1 MIEIIKLTDNS
12 FQTISVVNEDGLI
25 IDIEFIFF
33 PTQNRWIYNLSNNQ
47 FILKGSTL
55 SISPNDLYRYDNLI
69 EFGMSVVSVDGF
81 GPSRIDDFSK
91 NRIQVFILNTL
102 ETQEVS
108 KLMS

>member
-1 MIEIIKLTDNS
+1 MVEITKLTDNS

-47 FILKGSTL
+47 FILNGSIL
-55 SISPNDLYRYDNLI
+55 SLSPNTLNQYNNVI
-69 EFGMSVVSVDGF
+69 EFGMSVISVDGF

-91 NRIQVFILNTL
+91 NRIQVFILNAS
-102 ETQEVS
+102 ETKEIS
-108 KLMS
+108 KLLS